1 MLINILVFMIV
12 LLVYLHIFYHLK
24 VSNDLEI
31 YEHDITNK
39 NNLEEILNLRQP
51 VVMNYN
57 RQNLDTI
64 FTIDNIYKNYSNYE
78 INVRKNNIDNDLVD
92 KNTVVTIDL
101 LKNLFENDNKYYS
114 ENNSKFIDKSNLT
127 QELEY
132 NDVILKP
139 PMNSETKYD
148 VLLGGISTST
158 KFKYDLNFR
167 HFLYVS
173 DGNINVTLSPPNN
186 SKNMELYKDYYNFEY
201 ISSINPY
208 LKEDEMKMKSISKVS
223 ITLKKGQL
231 LFIPAYWW
239 YSIQFNNSV
248 VLAFKYKTYMN
259 QLTILP
265 EYIMSFMQ
273 RQNIKKKTQNKVYK
287 EDIKLKKE
295 NNKKT
300 KLKKEKKVKKKED
313 KKILKTEKEEV
324 KKL

>member
-1 MLINILVFMIV
+1 MIV

-132 NDVILKP
+132 NDIILKP

-148 VLLGGISTST
+148 VLLGGINTST

-273 RQNIKKKTQNKVYK
+273 RQNIKKKTQNKIYK
-287 EDIKLKKE
+287 EDIKLKKG

-300 KLKKEKKVKKKED
+300 KPKKEKKIKKKEE
-313 KKILKTEKEEV
+313 KRILKTEKEEL
-324 KKL
+324 K

>member
-1 MLINILVFMIV
+1 MIV

-148 VLLGGISTST
+148 VLLGGINTST

-173 DGNINVTLSPPNN
+173 DGNINVTLSPPIN
-186 SKNMELYKDYYNFEY
+186 SKNMELYKDYFNFEY

-208 LKEDEMKMKSISKVS
+208 LKEDDMKMKSISKVS

-273 RQNIKKKTQNKVYK
+273 RQNIKKKTQNKIYQGEK
-287 EDIKLKKE
+287 SSKKE
-295 NNKKT
+295 VKEVKDE
-300 KLKKEKKVKKKED
+300 KKEKKNRKLKKNKKNEKKEN
-313 KKILKTEKEEV
+313 EKNI
-324 KKL
+324 

>member
-1 MLINILVFMIV
+1 MIV

-64 FTIDNIYKNYSNYE
+64 FTIDNIYKNYSKSE
-78 INVRKNNIDNDLVD
+78 INVRKNNMDNNLVD

-273 RQNIKKKTQNKVYK
+273 RQNIKKKTQNKIYK
-287 EDIKLKKE
+287 EDIKLKKG

-300 KLKKEKKVKKKED
+300 KPKKEKKIKKKEE
-313 KKILKTEKEEV
+313 KRILKTEKEEL
-324 KKL
+324 K

>member
-1 MLINILVFMIV
+1 M
-12 LLVYLHIFYHLK
+12 
-24 VSNDLEI
+24 
-31 YEHDITNK
+31 
-39 NNLEEILNLRQP
+39 
-51 VVMNYN
+51 
-57 RQNLDTI
+57 
-64 FTIDNIYKNYSNYE
+64 
-78 INVRKNNIDNDLVD
+78 
-92 KNTVVTIDL
+92 
-101 LKNLFENDNKYYS
+101 KNLFENDNKYYS

-132 NDVILKP
+132 NDIILKP
-139 PMNSETKYD
+139 PMNSETRYD

>member
-1 MLINILVFMIV
+1 MIV

-57 RQNLDTI
+57 RQNLDMI

-78 INVRKNNIDNDLVD
+78 INVRKNNMDNDLVD
-92 KNTVVTIDL
+92 KNTIVNIDL
-101 LKNLFENDNKYYS
+101 LKNLFKNDNKYYS
-114 ENNSKFIDKSNLT
+114 ENNCKFIDKGNFR

-132 NDVILKP
+132 NDIILKP

-148 VLLGGISTST
+148 VLLGGTNTST

-173 DGNINVTLSPPNN
+173 DGNINVTLSPPINN
-186 SKNMELYKDYYNFEY
+186 KNMELYKDYYNFEY

-208 LKEDEMKMKSISKVS
+208 LKEDEIKMKYISKVS
-223 ITLKKGQL
+223 ISLKKGQL

-273 RQNIKKKTQNKVYK
+273 RQNIKKKNQNKIYK
-287 EDIKLKKE
+287 EDNALKKE
-295 NNKKT
+295 I
-300 KLKKEKKVKKKED
+300 KEVKDKKKENKN
-313 KKILKTEKEEV
+313 KKIKKAKRNEKKENE
-324 KKL
+324 KNI